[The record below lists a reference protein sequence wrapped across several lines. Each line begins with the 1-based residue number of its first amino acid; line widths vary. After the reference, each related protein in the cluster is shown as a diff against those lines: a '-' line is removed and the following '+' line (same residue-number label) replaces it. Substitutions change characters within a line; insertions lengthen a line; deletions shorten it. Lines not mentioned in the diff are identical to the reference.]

1 MDKLNGWDLKLS
13 VTDVE
18 VDRKVFNDAITCG
31 NRFQSSGMGI
41 NTEQQIMLV
50 QWGIQHITSFLANVK
65 YSLAQLIFQ

>member
-1 MDKLNGWDLKLS
+1 MDKLNGRDLKLS

-50 QWGIQHITSFLANVK
+50 Q
-65 YSLAQLIFQ
+65 